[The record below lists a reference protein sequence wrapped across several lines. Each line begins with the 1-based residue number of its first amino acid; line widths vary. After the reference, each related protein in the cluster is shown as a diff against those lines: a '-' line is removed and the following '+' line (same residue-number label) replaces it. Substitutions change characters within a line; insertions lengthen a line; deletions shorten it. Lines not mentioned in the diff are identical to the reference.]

1 VNNSDLVDENEPFI
15 LFIYM
20 KKILLV
26 CDHAG
31 FELKQ
36 EILVWLE
43 KTKRNVVDLTPKL
56 IEGDDYPD
64 RADELAKVL
73 ESEPKALGIAL
84 CGSGQGIAMALN
96 RYPYIRATIYDKR
109 EIVRLSRSHNDANVL
124 CLPARFI
131 HKTKAIALVKVF
143 LNTPFLAEER
153 HLKRIEKLSEK
164 K

>member
-1 VNNSDLVDENEPFI
+1 
-15 LFIYM
+15 M
-20 KKILLV
+20 KKIFLV

-43 KTKRNVVDLTPKL
+43 KTKRNVIDLTPKL

-64 RADELAKVL
+64 RAHDLAKAL
-73 ESEPKALGIAL
+73 ETEPKALGIAL
-84 CGSGQGIAMALN
+84 CGSGQGICIALN
-96 RYPYIRATIYDKR
+96 RYHHIRAAIHDKR

-131 HKTKAIALVKVF
+131 HKTKAIALAKVF
-143 LNTPFLAEER
+143 LNTPFSDEMR
-153 HLKRIEKLSEK
+153 HSKRIQKLEVK